1 MDKKEFILAHFK
13 KRTAGFII
21 DDLVIS
27 FLLLVIFYEQ
37 LLNISSVEGLRVF
50 SNNNFMLII
59 SLKILYH
66 TFFTFQNG
74 KTLGKHIMK
83 IKVIQINSNSTPSL
97 DIAFFR
103 AVLRIFSELF
113 FYIGFIFASF
123 SPMVQTF
130 HDKFTGCIVIDD

>member
-1 MDKKEFILAHFK
+1 MDKKEFILASFK
-13 KRTAGFII
+13 KRTGGFII

-27 FLLLVIFYEQ
+27 FLVLAIFYEQ
-37 LLNISSVEGLRVF
+37 LLNISSFEELQAF
-50 SNNNFMLII
+50 ANNNFMTII

-74 KTLGKHIMK
+74 KTIGKHIMK
-83 IKVIQINSNSTPSL
+83 IRVIQINSNSTPSL
-97 DIAFFR
+97 DIALSR
-103 AVLRIFSELF
+103 AVLRVFSETF

-130 HDKFTGCIVIDD
+130 HDKLTGCIVIDD